1 MKKMNAIAA
10 ITGTVLV
17 GLGVAMAVTNPGPE
31 SYHDYASQRLM
42 EYAQENACD
51 RLPIA
56 KGSCVAAIGSVQS
69 DIEDIIRRNTQRQNF
84 LLWSVYKTDLSLP
97 LPLIPA
103 YQFET
108 VGAFGSFYTY
118 EYKKQ

>member
-1 MKKMNAIAA
+1 MKKINAIAA
-10 ITGTVLV
+10 VTGTVLV

-42 EYAQENACD
+42 EYAQANACD

-56 KGSCVAAIGSVQS
+56 RGSCVAAIGSVQS

-84 LLWSVYKTDLSLP
+84 ILWSVYKTDLSLP

-108 VGAFGSFYTY
+108 VGAFQSFYTY